1 MGVNVWE
8 LIGRVLGRMLMLML
22 MSSFAWAAPQSG
34 NDDDPIRQTTPAGTV
49 FHDCALC
56 PQMVVVPAGS
66 FLMGSPETELGRE
79 VYEGPQHRVMILKP
93 FAVGRF
99 EVTRDDWQVCV
110 VEGPCQAQSSR
121 TGMGSAML
129 LGAGRLPM
137 VDVTWAQA
145 REYVAWLGERTGQ
158 PYRLLS
164 EAEWEYV
171 ARAGS
176 QSAYGWGN
184 VFLPERANVQTV
196 PSSGGAEHAEAAAWH
211 VGSAKPNAFGLY
223 DLQGN
228 VWEWVSDCFHDSLA
242 GAPAEGS
249 AWMELCSRSSGS
261 EAHMARGGSWRTSSV
276 QARAAHRAWAH
287 RAEADIGFRV
297 ARDLT
302 P

>member
-1 MGVNVWE
+1 MK
-8 LIGRVLGRMLMLML
+8 IDVLLRAHVLSLMLAL
-22 MSSFAWAAPQSG
+22 PLWAAPSIEPVQ
-34 NDDDPIRQTTPAGTV
+34 DDPIHQTTPSGTV

-79 VYEGPQHRVMILKP
+79 VYESPQHRVMILKP

-110 VEGPCQAQSSR
+110 ADGPCQAPSSR
-121 TGMGSAML
+121 MGGMGAAMIP
-129 LGAGRLPM
+129 GAGRLPV
-137 VDVTWAQA
+137 VDVTWSEASQYAQ
-145 REYVAWLGERTGQ
+145 WLSERTGR

-164 EAEWEYV
+164 ESEWEYV

-176 QSAYGWGN
+176 QSAYGWGEK
-184 VFLPERANVQTV
+184 FLSGRANVQQQLATV
-196 PSSGGAEHAEAAAWH
+196 GGDAAEHVSAAWH
-211 VGSAKPNAFGLY
+211 VGSTKPNAFGLY

-228 VWEWVSDCFHDSLA
+228 VWEWVQDCLHANLA
-242 GAPAEGS
+242 GAPADGS
-249 AWMELCSRSSGS
+249 AWIEGCNGQDVR
-261 EAHMARGGSWRTSSV
+261 MARGGSWRTPSV
-276 QARAAHRAWAH
+276 HVRPAHRAWAH
-287 RAEADIGFRV
+287 KAESDIGFRI